1 MRTLNRP
8 NEIDDIANLNQSLAV
23 SNTAGLIGPYTEAI
37 VHSYDRYTLAAPELA
52 QYQGVPMDG
61 PQKQR
66 TLQIFKRTNNGNL
79 QHLRQA
85 LKRNCRRCPYCNIST
100 ASDLDHYLSKDA
112 FPCLAIFSWNLVP
125 ICAEC
130 NRLKNGGGEGAFIHS
145 YYDALPATPFLVA
158 HIDFEPR
165 MVIITFSLDL
175 QQIEERLA
183 ARVRAHFEILDL
195 ANRYALEAQE
205 RISAFRLSLP
215 IVHDDGGPEA
225 VRLELGR
232 RLLEAALYGNNYWE
246 KAMLSALVASEVYC
260 SGGFNG
266 GRAL

>member
-1 MRTLNRP
+1 
-8 NEIDDIANLNQSLAV
+8 
-23 SNTAGLIGPYTEAI
+23 
-37 VHSYDRYTLAAPELA
+37 
-52 QYQGVPMDG
+52 
-61 PQKQR
+61 
-66 TLQIFKRTNNGNL
+66 
-79 QHLRQA
+79 
-85 LKRNCRRCPYCNIST
+85 
-100 ASDLDHYLSKDA
+100 
-112 FPCLAIFSWNLVP
+112 
-125 ICAEC
+125 
-130 NRLKNGGGEGAFIHS
+130 
-145 YYDALPATPFLVA
+145 LPLGY
-158 HIDFEPR
+158 
-165 MVIITFSLDL
+165 
-175 QQIEERLA
+175 ERI
-183 ARVRAHFEILDL
+183 FEILDL